1 MYVELASENI
11 HQMLKKE
18 REKYLKDEGRK
29 QLVKQEMK
37 KRTPRFKQ
45 HFLN

>member
-18 REKYLKDEGRK
+18 RDKRLKRCGKKMISKAGDEEENST
-29 QLVKQEMK
+29 L
-37 KRTPRFKQ
+37 
-45 HFLN
+45 